1 MAHHL
6 VRLLQLELFNPE
18 GAFLVFN
25 IETSCKGDFME
36 ATNLVWG
43 RALLVCGGQ
52 GDCLAGHWELNH
64 LATRTTRA
72 LVVSPAGVLTILFS
86 TLKASSGKP
95 TIPRNPFLISSPFT
109 LESQLEILK
118 SPCH

>member
-1 MAHHL
+1 
-6 VRLLQLELFNPE
+6 
-18 GAFLVFN
+18 
-25 IETSCKGDFME
+25 ME

-52 GDCLAGHWELNH
+52 GDCLTGHWELDH

-72 LVVSPAGVLTILFS
+72 LVVSPAGALTILLGSLFS